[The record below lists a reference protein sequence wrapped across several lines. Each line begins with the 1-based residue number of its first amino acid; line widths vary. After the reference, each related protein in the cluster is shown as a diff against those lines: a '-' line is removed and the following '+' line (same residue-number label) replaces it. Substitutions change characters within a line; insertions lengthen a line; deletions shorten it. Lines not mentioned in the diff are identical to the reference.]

1 MNMMAA
7 TQTAI
12 GYGSV
17 FVVVLLIVCIG
28 LYLFVR
34 GR

>member
-12 GYGSV
+12 GYGSA
-17 FVVVLLIVCIG
+17 FVIVLLLVCIG
-28 LYLFVR
+28 LYLFAR
-34 GR
+34 RR